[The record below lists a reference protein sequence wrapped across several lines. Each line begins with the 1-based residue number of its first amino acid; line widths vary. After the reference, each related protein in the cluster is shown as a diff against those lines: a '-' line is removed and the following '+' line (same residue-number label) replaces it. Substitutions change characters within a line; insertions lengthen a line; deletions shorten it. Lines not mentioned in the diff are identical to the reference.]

1 MPLGG
6 GNDKQGTRRG
16 DEGSRGWLIGD
27 AAGKGFGGLYTF
39 SRNHFSRDQF
49 TSGSYYA
56 VIRSSQCRRS
66 SQTQTGGVGIQ
77 SHCLPIQTF

>member
-27 AAGKGFGGLYTF
+27 AAGKGFGGLYSSVGTI
-39 SRNHFSRDQF
+39 SAGTNSPVHRTMQ
-49 TSGSYYA
+49 SYGVVNVDVVARLKLA
-56 VIRSSQCRRS
+56 V
-66 SQTQTGGVGIQ
+66 
-77 SHCLPIQTF
+77 

>member
-27 AAGKGFGGLYTF
+27 AAGKGFGGLYSSVGTN
-39 SRNHFSRDQF
+39 SPVDRTMQ
-49 TSGSYYA
+49 SYGVVNVDVVARLKLA
-56 VIRSSQCRRS
+56 V
-66 SQTQTGGVGIQ
+66 
-77 SHCLPIQTF
+77 